1 MRRTV
6 SGENVRWRE
15 RKPPLRRWNLNLR
28 RALPHSKMSAREVEK
43 RIKGEV
49 ARWDDYATSSGRRSP
64 RWRLK
69 TRYPGDRSP
78 IGEPTTLLL
87 NHGPRL
93 ISLLSVFESITLK
106 SALNKTLAFTLY
118 KLLIQS
124 NVIMGHS
131 LSRKTP
137 LKLVPNSPSV
147 QSQKMG

>member
-15 RKPPLRRWNLNLR
+15 RKLPLRRWNLNLR
-28 RALPHSKMSAREVEK
+28 RALPPSKVSARDVEK

-49 ARWDDYATSSGRRSP
+49 ARWDDYATSSGRPSP

-87 NHGPRL
+87 NRGP
-93 ISLLSVFESITLK
+93 
-106 SALNKTLAFTLY
+106 
-118 KLLIQS
+118 
-124 NVIMGHS
+124 
-131 LSRKTP
+131 
-137 LKLVPNSPSV
+137 
-147 QSQKMG
+147 